1 VQEDLALMRQ
11 GYGGGAVLDVTRA
24 AEVLTAERS
33 LLDRI
38 TGLREAY
45 PELKGDTLIG
55 DLMRRLTLLEN
66 EIALMRQG
74 YNDAVERY
82 NTRIAHVPE
91 VLIAMPFGF
100 TEASS
105 FRAPVEVQE
114 VPQVDLAGGSS

>member
-1 VQEDLALMRQ
+1 M
-11 GYGGGAVLDVTRA
+11 
-24 AEVLTAERS
+24 LTAERS

-38 TGLREAY
+38 IGLREAA
-45 PELKGDTLIG
+45 PDLKGDQLTG

-91 VLIAMPFGF
+91 VLLAAVFRF
-100 TEASS
+100 TEASY
-105 FRAPVEVQE
+105 FHAPVGVHE
-114 VPQVDLAGGSS
+114 VPRLDFSPDAA